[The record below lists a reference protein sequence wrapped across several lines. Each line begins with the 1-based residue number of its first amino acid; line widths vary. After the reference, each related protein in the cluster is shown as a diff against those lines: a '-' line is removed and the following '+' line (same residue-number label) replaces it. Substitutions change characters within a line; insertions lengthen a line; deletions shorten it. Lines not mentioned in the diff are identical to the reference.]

1 KLLKKADKPKF
12 NLFVENNNVVFELE
26 KKDLFYKEKLVGFA
40 YVGSYDLLTKILTDY
55 ERKEENKGFN
65 KSSSQFFN
73 LSFDMSSETVMYF
86 DFELGKYVLSNYM
99 KELLNEKDNYLSEEK
114 YQEKIVSSD
123 LVIYL
128 KKEYQSEFINKY
140 EYRVKTEKGILK
152 FEELVYKD
160 NNKNYDIIRPSSR
173 SHTEVNYL
181 SKTNLKEDIEKYYS
195 NNSEFIF
202 IYIDLKT
209 ITKTL
214 VFDKELGDLLTKN
227 YFILLK
233 DKYLDN
239 KVYRLENNQFA
250 FLLNIDE
257 GTRIKTDLENNCSL
271 LTSMEIML
279 DNEKIL
285 IENVVSFIYANDIE
299 EKTADNLI
307 RIAINEIYMIRDSEN
322 TELYSIYQVPKKD
335 EEYKFEDMIIDL
347 NDDDLD
353 EFL

>member
-1 KLLKKADKPKF
+1 
-12 NLFVENNNVVFELE
+12 
-26 KKDLFYKEKLVGFA
+26 
-40 YVGSYDLLTKILTDY
+40 
-55 ERKEENKGFN
+55 
-65 KSSSQFFN
+65 
-73 LSFDMSSETVMYF
+73 
-86 DFELGKYVLSNYM
+86 
-99 KELLNEKDNYLSEEK
+99 
-114 YQEKIVSSD
+114 
-123 LVIYL
+123 
-128 KKEYQSEFINKY
+128 
-140 EYRVKTEKGILK
+140 
-152 FEELVYKD
+152 
-160 NNKNYDIIRPSSR
+160 
-173 SHTEVNYL
+173 
-181 SKTNLKEDIEKYYS
+181 
-195 NNSEFIF
+195 
-202 IYIDLKT
+202 
-209 ITKTL
+209 
-214 VFDKELGDLLTKN
+214 
-227 YFILLK
+227 
-233 DKYLDN
+233 
-239 KVYRLENNQFA
+239 LENNQFA

>member
-1 KLLKKADKPKF
+1 ML
-12 NLFVENNNVVFELE
+12 
-26 KKDLFYKEKLVGFA
+26 
-40 YVGSYDLLTKILTDY
+40 
-55 ERKEENKGFN
+55 RH
-65 KSSSQFFN
+65 FFP
-73 LSFDMSSETVMYF
+73 F
-86 DFELGKYVLSNYM
+86 
-99 KELLNEKDNYLSEEK
+99 
-114 YQEKIVSSD
+114 
-123 LVIYL
+123 
-128 KKEYQSEFINKY
+128 
-140 EYRVKTEKGILK
+140 
-152 FEELVYKD
+152 
-160 NNKNYDIIRPSSR
+160 
-173 SHTEVNYL
+173 NYL